1 MIEKINEK
9 LTKGSII
16 LMHNGTK
23 YTAESLEMIIESIKE
38 KGYTIVPVSELIYSQ
53 NDEID
58 ANGVQKLKKEG

>member
-1 MIEKINEK
+1 
-9 LTKGSII
+9 
-16 LMHNGTK
+16 
-23 YTAESLEMIIESIKE
+23 MIIESIKE